1 MSKLKQGLLYVGVA
15 ILALV
20 AGIFLRAQFT
30 DSNQSSPL
38 TEETKKTGA
47 EAIFAASLPDITGKN
62 QAISQWRGNV
72 LVVNFWATWCAPCQ
86 EEIPEFIE
94 MQETYGDQGLLFIGI
109 AIDREEM
116 VIAFSEDFGIN
127 YPVLIE
133 APGTASLL
141 EATGNPQAALPYTL
155 VINRDGEIV
164 ETYLGR
170 VHQEKLEKVFKPL
183 LQAKPE

>member
-1 MSKLKQGLLYVGVA
+1 MSKLKQGLLFVGVA
-15 ILALV
+15 IFALV

-30 DSNQSSPL
+30 DSSQSTSL
-38 TEETKKTGA
+38 TEETRKTGA
-47 EAIFAASLPDITGKN
+47 EAVFATSLPDITGEN

-133 APGTASLL
+133 APGAASLL

-155 VINRDGEIV
+155 VINREGEIV

-170 VHQEKLEKVFKPL
+170 VHQEKLEQVFKPL
-183 LQAKPE
+183 LQEKSE

>member
-1 MSKLKQGLLYVGVA
+1 MSKLKQGLLFVGVA
-15 ILALV
+15 IFALV

-30 DSNQSSPL
+30 DSNQSASL

-47 EAIFAASLPDITGKN
+47 EAVFAASLPDITGEN

-72 LVVNFWATWCAPCQ
+72 LVINFWATWCAPCQ

-94 MQETYGDQGLLFIGI
+94 MQEIYGDQGLLFIGI

-116 VIAFSEDFGIN
+116 VVAFSEDFGIN

-133 APGTASLL
+133 APGAASLL

-155 VINRDGEIV
+155 IINRDGEIV
-164 ETYLGR
+164 ETFLGR
-170 VHQEKLEKVFKPL
+170 VHQEKLEQVFKPL
-183 LQAKPE
+183 LPVKSE

>member
-1 MSKLKQGLLYVGVA
+1 VSKLKQGLLFVGVA
-15 ILALV
+15 IFALV

-30 DSNQSSPL
+30 DSNQSPPL

-47 EAIFAASLPDITGKN
+47 EAIFAASLPDISGES

-72 LVVNFWATWCAPCQ
+72 LIVNFWATWCAPCQ

-116 VIAFSEDFGIN
+116 VVAFSEDFGIN

-133 APGTASLL
+133 APGASSLL

-183 LQAKPE
+183 LQAKSE

>member
-1 MSKLKQGLLYVGVA
+1 MSKLKQGLVYVGVA

-47 EAIFAASLPDITGKN
+47 EAIFATSLPDITGEN

-133 APGTASLL
+133 APGAASLL

-183 LQAKPE
+183 LQEKPE

>member
-1 MSKLKQGLLYVGVA
+1 MSRLKQGLLYVGVA

-47 EAIFAASLPDITGKN
+47 EAIFATSLPDITGEN

-133 APGTASLL
+133 APGAASLL

>member
-1 MSKLKQGLLYVGVA
+1 MSKLKQGLLYASVA

-20 AGIFLRAQFT
+20 AGIFFRTQLT
-30 DSNQSSPL
+30 TPPL
-38 TEETKKTGA
+38 SEKVKQTGA
-47 EAIFAASLPDITGKN
+47 EAIFATSLPDIEGKN

-94 MQETYGDQGLLFIGI
+94 MQEVFRDQGLLFIGI

-116 VIAFSEDFGIN
+116 VVAFSKDFGIN

-133 APGTASLL
+133 SPGAAALL

-155 VINRDGEIV
+155 VISRNGEIV
-164 ETYLGR
+164 ETFLGR
-170 VHQEKLEKVFKPL
+170 VNQEKLEKVFKPL
-183 LQAKPE
+183 LQAKLE

>member
-1 MSKLKQGLLYVGVA
+1 MPKLKQGLLYATVA
-15 ILALV
+15 IVALA
-20 AGIFLRAQFT
+20 AGIFLRVQLT
-30 DSNQSSPL
+30 DSNQSTPL
-38 TEETKKTGA
+38 TEETRKTGA
-47 EAIFAASLPDITGKN
+47 AAVFATSLPDITGKE
-62 QAISQWRGNV
+62 QAISQWHGKV

-94 MQETYGDQGLLFIGI
+94 MQETYGNQGLLFLGI

-133 APGTASLL
+133 KPGAASLL

-155 VINRDGEIV
+155 VIDREGEIV

-170 VHQEKLEKVFKPL
+170 VNQQKLEQVFKPL
-183 LQAKPE
+183 LQVASK

>member
-1 MSKLKQGLLYVGVA
+1 MSKLKQGLLYVGIA

-20 AGIFLRAQFT
+20 AGIFLRAQLI
-30 DSNQSSPL
+30 SPSL
-38 TEETKKTGA
+38 SEESKQNGA
-47 EAIFAASLPDITGKN
+47 EAIFATSLPDIEGEN

-116 VIAFSEDFGIN
+116 VVAFSEDFGIN

-133 APGTASLL
+133 SPGAASLL

-155 VINRDGEIV
+155 VISRNGEIV
-164 ETYLGR
+164 ETFLGR

-183 LQAKPE
+183 LQEKSE

>member
-1 MSKLKQGLLYVGVA
+1 MSKLKQGLLYVIVA
-15 ILALV
+15 TLALV
-20 AGIFLRAQFT
+20 AGIFLRAQLT
-30 DSNQSSPL
+30 DSNQSLALSG
-38 TEETKKTGA
+38 EAKKNGA
-47 EAIFAASLPDITGKN
+47 EAVFATSLPDIDGAN

-94 MQETYGDQGLLFIGI
+94 MQETYGSQGLLFIGI

-116 VIAFSEDFGIN
+116 VVAFSEDFGIN

-133 APGTASLL
+133 SPGAASLL

-164 ETYLGR
+164 ETFLGR
-170 VHQEKLEKVFKPL
+170 VNQKKLEQVFKPL
-183 LQAKPE
+183 LPLKSE

>member
-1 MSKLKQGLLYVGVA
+1 MSKLKQGLLYAGVA

-20 AGIFLRAQFT
+20 AGIFLRVQLT
-30 DSNQSSPL
+30 DSNHFPPL
-38 TEETKKTGA
+38 TEEAKKTGA
-47 EAIFAASLPDITGKN
+47 AAIFATSLPDIMGKK

-94 MQETYGDQGLLFIGI
+94 MQETYGDQGLQFIGI

-116 VIAFSEDFGIN
+116 AITFSEDFGIN

-133 APGTASLL
+133 APGAASLL

-155 VINRDGEIV
+155 VINQEGEII
-164 ETYLGR
+164 ENFLGR
-170 VHQEKLEKVFKPL
+170 VHQEKLEQVFKPL
-183 LQAKPE
+183 LQTKSE